1 MSKTWVFAYAK
12 TSLNYWDNVQ
22 EVEVLQVSV
31 VKRGLTVFA
40 VSMMASLFITILD
53 RLWSFLSLKA
63 GSGILFS
70 LPFGVLFRCDLLT
83 IKFKHVKKES
93 ARNFNFN

>member
-31 VKRGLTVFA
+31 VKRGLTVLA
-40 VSMMASLFITILD
+40 VSITASLFITILG
-53 RLWSFLSLKA
+53 RLWSSLSLKA

-70 LPFGVLFRCDLLT
+70 SHFGVLFRCDLLT